1 MKFLIKGLLISTI
14 LLGTNLIYAQD
25 VDEYVILSP
34 EQYKVIED
42 KMFKQ
47 EDWIPILIEGHTKAE
62 LVAFYVQ
69 SYSENTIATWVD
81 KAYEKMHKYQT
92 SKPSEEQDVEFKKIL
107 DLPRTAKNMHGF
119 MMIMTAEQIETVG
132 Y

>member
-1 MKFLIKGLLISTI
+1 MKFLTKGLLISTI
-14 LLGTNLIYAQD
+14 LLGTNLVFAQD
-25 VDEYVILSP
+25 ASEYIVLSP

-42 KMFKQ
+42 KMYKQ
-47 EDWIPILIEGHTKAE
+47 EDWIPILIEGHSKAE

-69 SYSENTIATWVD
+69 SYSENTVATWVD

-92 SKPSEEQDVEFKKIL
+92 SKPSAEQDAEFKKML

>member
-1 MKFLIKGLLISTI
+1 MKFLIKGLLISSI

-92 SKPSEEQDVEFKKIL
+92 SKPSEEQDAEFKKIL